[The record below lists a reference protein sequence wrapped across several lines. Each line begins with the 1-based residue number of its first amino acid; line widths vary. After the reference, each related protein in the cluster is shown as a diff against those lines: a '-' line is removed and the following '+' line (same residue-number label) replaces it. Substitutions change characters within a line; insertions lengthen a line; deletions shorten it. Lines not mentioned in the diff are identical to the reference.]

1 MQSSITSTY
10 VHTSTLFAGP
20 LDSPQDVTVVN
31 ISAFAL
37 LIEWSPPLTPNGI
50 ITLYNIY
57 VTYDN
62 HSKDNVTVNSSENS
76 YLLDGLSPH
85 QLVYVSMSASTIAG
99 EGPLS
104 VTVHNRTSQTGI
116 WKSFESI

>member
-1 MQSSITSTY
+1 M
-10 VHTSTLFAGP
+10 
-20 LDSPQDVTVVN
+20 VN
-31 ISAFAL
+31 ISDFAL

-57 VTYDN
+57 ATYDN
-62 HSKDNVTVNSSENS
+62 HSEDNFTVNCSENS
-76 YLLDGLSPH
+76 YVLDGLSPH

-104 VTVHNRTSQTGI
+104 ETVHNRTSQTGI
-116 WKSFESI
+116 